1 MNCFPSRSEVERIKK
16 QYPVGTRIELIS
28 MEDPHAPIES
38 GMQGEVVCIDSIGTL
53 HMKWDNGRTLGI
65 VPGEDRFKVISKPQ
79 EESPEQEKEQNQSMG
94 GMSM

>member
-1 MNCFPSRSEVERIKK
+1 MNGFPSQKEVDRIKE

-28 MEDPHAPIES
+28 MDDPHAPIES
-38 GMQGEVVCIDSIGTL
+38 GMQGTVDMVDDIGTL

-65 VPGEDRFKVISKPQ
+65 VPGEDNFKVISRPQ
-79 EESPEQEKEQNQSMG
+79 EEGMEQEQEESMG

>member
-1 MNCFPSRSEVERIKK
+1 MNGFPSRKEVERIKK

-28 MEDPHAPIES
+28 MEDPHAPIEC
-38 GMQGEVVCIDSIGTL
+38 GMQGTVVCIDSIGSL

-65 VPGEDRFKVISKPQ
+65 VPGEDSFKVISKPQ
-79 EESPEQEKEQNQSMG
+79 EEIQEQQQKQSMG